1 MADIVLTDASRRD
14 LVVLPHARL
23 DVEFGRGDSRT
34 MNTVELKVD
43 VDSGVRAELGA
54 LVYVEGT
61 EYGGVLDESESDPDA
76 RTIAYTGRSWH
87 GILAGKVICPPA
99 GQDRRTV
106 SGEANALLL
115 SLVGLLGLTDVMTA
129 SASDSGVTVSGY
141 SFARYVDGYTGAL
154 DMLASAG
161 ARLRVAYDST
171 IGRAVLSAAPA
182 REMAVGPD
190 SNDARVSVRRVRRC
204 VNHLISLGEGEGAAR
219 VVRHDYADAEGNV
232 SQTQSL
238 FGADEVCDVYDYS
251 NADAE
256 RLAESAPERL
266 REMQDR
272 GGFSAALDS
281 DGDYAIG
288 DVVPGLDVETGD
300 EVMVPVASKVVV
312 VTGADVSVECRAGDV
327 SGSPSPSAYAL
338 R

>member
-1 MADIVLTDASRRD
+1 MADIVLTDASRHD
-14 LVVLPHARL
+14 LMVLPHARL

-34 MNTVELKVD
+34 MNTVELTVD
-43 VDSGVRAELGA
+43 VDSGVRAALGA
-54 LVYVEGT
+54 VVYVDGT

-76 RTIAYTGRSWH
+76 RVVRYAGRSWH
-87 GILAGKVICPPA
+87 GLLAGKVICPPS
-99 GQDRRTV
+99 GQDHRTV
-106 SGEANALLL
+106 SGEANSLLL
-115 SLVGLLGLTDVMTA
+115 SLVGLLGLSDVMTA
-129 SASDSGVTVSGY
+129 STEDSGVTVGPY

-161 ARLRVAYDST
+161 ARLSVAFDST

-219 VVRHDYADAEGNV
+219 VVRHDYADADGNV
-232 SQTQSL
+232 SQVQTL
-238 FGADEVCDVYDYS
+238 TGVDEICETYDYS

-266 REMQDR
+266 RGMQDR
-272 GGFSAALDS
+272 GGFTASLDS

-288 DVVPGLDVETGD
+288 DVVPGLDIETGD
-300 EVMVPVASKVVV
+300 EVMVPVESKVVV
-312 VTGADVSVECRAGDV
+312 VSGGEVGVECRAGDV
-327 SGSPSPSAYAL
+327 SGAPSPSAYAL
-338 R
+338 